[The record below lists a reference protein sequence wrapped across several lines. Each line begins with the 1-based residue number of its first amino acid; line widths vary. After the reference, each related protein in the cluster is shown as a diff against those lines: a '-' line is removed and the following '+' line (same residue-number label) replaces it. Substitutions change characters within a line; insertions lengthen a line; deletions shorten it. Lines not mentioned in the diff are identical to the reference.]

1 MRQIFALE
9 VSPVRNWSESSMSS
23 PRMNAFGDDFGGHC
37 CDGRGRQ
44 VGGQCLQQIA
54 PADDADTIGNALT

>member
-1 MRQIFALE
+1 
-9 VSPVRNWSESSMSS
+9 MSS